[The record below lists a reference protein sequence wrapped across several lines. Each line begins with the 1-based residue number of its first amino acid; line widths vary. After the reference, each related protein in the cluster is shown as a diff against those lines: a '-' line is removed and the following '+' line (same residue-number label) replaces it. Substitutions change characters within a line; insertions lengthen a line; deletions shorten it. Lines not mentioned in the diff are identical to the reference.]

1 MSIKFLSERLVTT
14 SRFSPSE
21 QDDRV
26 AASPTRENE
35 DNQDSSNKIDDLL
48 RVEQEQVKNKS
59 VAEAFV
65 EVQRRRKEVLRGVTE
80 QIHAMEN
87 EQEEL
92 KSHLA
97 LLREKQTLLHGVDES
112 APETNDLAALR
123 RIKQDV
129 HETHMELLSCR
140 RKKEVAGAMPLAID
154 SLTVS
159 QLTRVG
165 LALTWPLMVT
175 LLAAASIILF
185 GLMAILGV

>member
-140 RKKEVAGAMPLAID
+140 QKKEVEGAMPLAID
-154 SLTVS
+154 SLTVR

-165 LALTWPLMVT
+165 LALTWPLMVA
-175 LLAAASIILF
+175 LLAAASLILF